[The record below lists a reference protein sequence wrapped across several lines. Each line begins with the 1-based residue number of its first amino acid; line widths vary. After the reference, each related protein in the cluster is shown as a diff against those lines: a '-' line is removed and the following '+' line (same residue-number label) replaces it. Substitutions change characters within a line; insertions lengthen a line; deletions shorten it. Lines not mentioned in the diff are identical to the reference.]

1 MAFFLVVEEHFK
13 GISCQNI
20 PSDYRGLLPK
30 IILDLWMLI
39 FIYLQLCLVQQLV
52 VCLLLNINQHIIYFE
67 MSIRTSFKNNQI
79 EKKIFLLLSALHW
92 IKYWSTFK
100 VSTHHYIH
108 LQPQNHCSKYNT
120 GKMQQLTVAKRD
132 CPEIFSQAHEST
144 SIRK

>member
-20 PSDYRGLLPK
+20 LSDYSSLLPK

-52 VCLLLNINQHIIYFE
+52 LCLLLNIIQHIIYFE
-67 MSIRTSFKNNQI
+67 MSKRTSFKNNQI
-79 EKKIFLLLSALHW
+79 GKKLFLLLSALHW

-108 LQPQNHCSKYNT
+108 LQQQKHCSKYNT
-120 GKMQQLTVAKRD
+120 GKMQQLTAAKRD
-132 CPEIFSQAHEST
+132 CPEICSQAHEST
-144 SIRK
+144 SIGQ